1 MPKKKPAKKNY
12 PAQATKAALARKTA
26 PAAPPS
32 PAVVQPAVLLS
43 KRAWWIILSSLGLLT
58 VWAYWPTFLWM
69 EDQWR
74 NEPDYSHGYI
84 VIPLG
89 ILLLYL
95 RRDTLPAAAISVG
108 WAGIGLMLL
117 AIVLRVVGRIAYMD
131 FLDGWS
137 IVPWLA
143 GMAWLLAGR
152 KVMWWALPAIVFLIM
167 LTPMPF
173 RAESLLSFKL
183 QGVATTLSTGA
194 LQTLGFAAIP
204 EGNTIWLGEQQLM
217 VEEACS
223 GLRIFMGMVA
233 MGFFFAVLSNR
244 TWLDRL
250 VIVASCIPIAIL
262 VNVLRVTG
270 TGLAYH
276 TLSPRWAH
284 FAHDFLG
291 ILMIGAGALMLFGV
305 KRYWEELY
313 RPLEIAMI
321 QRRLATGGLP
331 PHTSQTP

>member
-1 MPKKKPAKKNY
+1 MPKKRRNNKKLHA
-12 PAQATKAALARKTA
+12 AQSTQAALARKSVVPTQ
-26 PAAPPS
+26 PAAPKATVHLPTKVWWFLIS
-32 PAVVQPAVLLS
+32 LFTVLTLWS
-43 KRAWWIILSSLGLLT
+43 
-58 VWAYWPTFLWM
+58 YWPTFLWM

-84 VIPLG
+84 VIPLAMVL
-89 ILLLYL
+89 IYL
-95 RRDTLPAAAISVG
+95 RRDSFPVASITVG
-108 WAGIGLMLL
+108 WAGLGLMVS
-117 AIVLRVVGRIAYMD
+117 AMALRIVGRFAYMD

-143 GMAWLLAGR
+143 GVTWLLAGR
-152 KVMWWALPAIVFLIM
+152 KVMWWALPAIAFLVM
-167 LTPMPF
+167 LTPMPY

-183 QGVATTLSTGA
+183 QGVATMLSAGL

-204 EGNTIWLGEQQLM
+204 DGNTIWLGEQQLM

-250 VIVASCIPIAIL
+250 IVVASCFPIAII

-276 TLSPRWAH
+276 LFSPRWAH
-284 FAHDFLG
+284 YAHDLLG
-291 ILMIGAGALMLFGV
+291 ILMIGAGAGLLFAV

-321 QRRLATGGLP
+321 QRRLATKV
-331 PHTSQTP
+331 